1 MCLEA
6 GGLRRRIGGVGNGRS
21 ISIPFFLGGSRAENT
36 ECTCSALRV
45 REPPRLA
52 QLCVVRFGVLPRA
65 GGVKRSLPLAFLPRH
80 DGNAVR
86 RLTTVSA
93 FFYECVR
100 PGCFPDVVR
109 AACDG
114 ASGTLC
120 IVGSCGSRWSDTV
133 TFQAGHAS
141 ELGPRRERE
150 SRVRA
155 FFWAG
160 RPGGRGE
167 TACDPF
173 WSPGHRRGALVRA
186 QLTLSTPA
194 RALLHTHDAVPA
206 DCWYSA
212 SIARLSARPLRT
224 SSQVTYK
231 GGARVAPG
239 NFGGARVAP
248 GSFGGASWA
257 RTANRIPPRALVLGA
272 DIRSARRSSRRLDIV
287 RRDARA
293 DVEWGGHRQQRDSRT
308 HVPCDA
314 CAHASLRR
322 AGRQAREAFQSGG
335 MCVRMRAKP

>member
-1 MCLEA
+1 M
-6 GGLRRRIGGVGNGRS
+6 
-21 ISIPFFLGGSRAENT
+21 
-36 ECTCSALRV
+36 
-45 REPPRLA
+45 EPVER
-52 QLCVVRFGVLPRA
+52 
-65 GGVKRSLPLAFLPRH
+65 
-80 DGNAVR
+80 
-86 RLTTVSA
+86 
-93 FFYECVR
+93 
-100 PGCFPDVVR
+100 
-109 AACDG
+109 
-114 ASGTLC
+114 LC

-155 FFWAG
+155 LFWAG
-160 RPGGRGE
+160 QPGGWGE

-186 QLTLSTPA
+186 QLTLSPRL
-194 RALLHTHDAVPA
+194 RALSCIRTMPCLRTAGTL
-206 DCWYSA
+206 

-248 GSFGGASWA
+248 GSLAGRAGHARQTESHRGRWYWA
-257 RTANRIPPRALVLGA
+257 RIF
-272 DIRSARRSSRRLDIV
+272 V

-293 DVEWGGHRQQRDSRT
+293 DVWISFGATLEQTSRGRAQAVRDSRT